1 MAQRDRGMTQ
11 TDQVRQL
18 VEAIAAEKDKIEDA
32 LEAIRVYAD
41 RLRAAAGDAQQRLIG
56 RG

>member
-1 MAQRDRGMTQ
+1 MAARDRSMTQ
-11 TDQVRQL
+11 ADQVRHL
-18 VEAIAAEKDKIEDA
+18 IDAIAAERQKLEDS

-41 RLRAAAGDAQQRLIG
+41 QLRAAASDAQQRLIG

>member
-1 MAQRDRGMTQ
+1 MAARDRGISQ

-18 VEAIAAEKDKIEDA
+18 VDAIAAERQKLEDA

-41 RLRAAAGDAQQRLIG
+41 QLRAAASDAQQRLIG
-56 RG
+56 RD